1 MEPLLVPSL
10 KIFLSLIVLIL
21 FTCFIYLYRIL
32 VLNPKTLRSKLLK
45 QGING
50 PAPSSFIYGNVPDM
64 KRIQSTAV
72 KIPIDKR
79 SVKEDH
85 ISSLFP
91 YFEQWRNEYGPVFTY
106 STGNAQMLYITQPE
120 LVKEINLW
128 TSMSL
133 GKPSHIQR
141 DRGALFG
148 KGVIGANGSLWAQQ
162 RKIIAPEFY
171 MEKVKGMMN
180 LMLDSATLV
189 MRKWEGE
196 VQNGGGTADIRVDLD
211 LRSFSADVIS
221 KACFG
226 SSYNKGKD
234 IFAKIRALQEIMA
247 KQGLFI
253 GIPGSSYLPTTNN
266 KKIWRLEKE
275 VSRLILKVVKERR
288 EAKTEMDLLQM
299 LLEGANNESLRLQST
314 NQFIVD
320 NCKNIYF
327 AGFETTAT
335 TASWILM
342 LLATHPEWQTRVR
355 REVSEICEC
364 SLPDFNMLRKMELL
378 TMVIQE
384 ALRLYPPAM
393 FVSREAFKDVTIG
406 DIHVPKGVAVWL
418 PVGTLHRD
426 PKLWGPDACDF
437 NPDRWSQGTAGAC
450 TVPQVYIPF
459 GVGPRICLGQNF
471 AMAELKI
478 ILSLILSKFSF
489 SLSPKYRHSPVV
501 KLTLEPEYGVDLIGP
516 TERSEGGPY
525 IW

>member
-1 MEPLLVPSL
+1 MESLLSFL
-10 KIFLSLIVLIL
+10 NIFLSLIVLIL
-21 FTCFIYLYRIL
+21 FSCFIYLYRIL
-32 VLNPKTLRSKLLK
+32 VLNPKSLRSKLLK

-50 PAPSSFIYGNVPDM
+50 PAPSSFLYGNVPDM
-64 KRIQSTAV
+64 KRIQSTALKV
-72 KIPIDKR
+72 PIDDR
-79 SVKEDH
+79 SVKDDH

-106 STGNAQMLYITQPE
+106 STGTSQMLYITQPE

-133 GKPSHIQR
+133 GKPSHVSR
-141 DRGALFG
+141 DRQPLFG
-148 KGVIGANGSLWAQQ
+148 EGVIGANGSLWAKQ

-180 LMLDSATLV
+180 LMLDSATAV
-189 MRKWEGE
+189 MQKWESE
-196 VQNGGGTADIRVDLD
+196 VENGGGTADIRVDLD

-226 SSYNKGKD
+226 SSYNKGKE
-234 IFAKIRALQEIMA
+234 IFAKIRGLQEIMA

-253 GIPGSSYLPTTNN
+253 GIPGSSYLPTNNN
-266 KKIWRLEKE
+266 KKIWKLEKE
-275 VSRLILKVVKERR
+275 VSELILKVVKERR
-288 EAKTEMDLLQM
+288 EAKTEKDLLQM
-299 LLEGANNESLRLQST
+299 ILEGANNESLRLQST
-314 NQFIVD
+314 DQFIVN

-327 AGFETTAT
+327 AGFETTAIS
-335 TASWILM
+335 ASWILM

-355 REVSEICEC
+355 IEVSEICEGC
-364 SLPDFNMLRKMELL
+364 YPDFNMLHKMKLL

-384 ALRLYPPAM
+384 TLRLYPPAM

-406 DIHVPKGVAVWL
+406 NIRVPKGVGVWL
-418 PVGTLHRD
+418 PLATLHRD
-426 PKLWGPDACDF
+426 TKLWGPDAGDF

-450 TVPQVYIPF
+450 TVPQVYMPI

-471 AMAELKI
+471 AMIELKI

-489 SLSPKYRHSPVV
+489 TLSPRYRHSPAC
-501 KLTLEPEYGVDLIGP
+501 KLTLEPEYGISLIV
-516 TERSEGGPY
+516 SK
-525 IW
+525 I

>member
-1 MEPLLVPSL
+1 MESL
-10 KIFLSLIVLIL
+10 
-21 FTCFIYLYRIL
+21 IL

-50 PAPSSFIYGNVPDM
+50 PAPSSFLYGNVPDM
-64 KRIQSTAV
+64 KRIQSTALKV
-72 KIPIDKR
+72 PIDER

-106 STGNAQMLYITQPE
+106 STGTSQMLYITQPE

-133 GKPSHIQR
+133 GKPSHVSR
-141 DRGALFG
+141 DRRPLFRE
-148 KGVIGANGSLWAQQ
+148 GVIGANGSLWAQQ

-171 MEKVKGMMN
+171 MEKIKIP
-180 LMLDSATLV
+180 
-189 MRKWEGE
+189 K
-196 VQNGGGTADIRVDLD
+196 TAKQAQIMAETHIRVDLD

-226 SSYNKGKD
+226 SSYDKGKE

-253 GIPGSSYLPTTNN
+253 GIPGSSYLPTKNN
-266 KKIWRLEKE
+266 QKIWRLEKE
-275 VSRLILKVVKERR
+275 ISRLILKVVQERR
-288 EAKTEMDLLQM
+288 EAKTEKDLLQM
-299 LLEGANNESLRLQST
+299 ILEGANNESLRLQST
-314 NQFIVD
+314 DQFVVD

-327 AGFETTAT
+327 AGFETTAIS
-335 TASWILM
+335 ASWILM

-355 REVSEICEC
+355 IEVSEICEG
-364 SLPDFNMLRKMELL
+364 SYPDFNMLREMKLL

-384 ALRLYPPAM
+384 TLRLYPPAM

-406 DIHVPKGVAVWL
+406 NIHVPKGVGVWL
-418 PVGTLHRD
+418 PLATLHRD
-426 PKLWGPDACDF
+426 TKLWGPDAGVF

-450 TVPQVYIPF
+450 TVPQVYMPF

-471 AMAELKI
+471 AMIELKI

-489 SLSPKYRHSPVV
+489 TLSPNYRHSPTC
-501 KLTLEPEYGVDLIGP
+501 KLTLEPEYGISLIV
-516 TERSEGGPY
+516 SK
-525 IW
+525 I